1 MVSVKAIKKL
11 QPKDK
16 KTTQT
21 LQIKMAKSMMFIDA
35 CYLFLG
41 SHDNMIEISI
51 KWHNIFLI

>member
-1 MVSVKAIKKL
+1 MVSVKEIKKL

-51 KWHNIFLI
+51 K